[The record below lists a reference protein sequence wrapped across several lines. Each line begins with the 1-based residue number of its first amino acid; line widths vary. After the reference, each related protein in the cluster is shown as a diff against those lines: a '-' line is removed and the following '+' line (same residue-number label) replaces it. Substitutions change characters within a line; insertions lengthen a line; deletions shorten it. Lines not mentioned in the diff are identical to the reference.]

1 MYSPSAH
8 SLQNTS
14 LDKLQSFYNF
24 VRKNHHFQSSANK
37 LDFMQE
43 NRNNGLNVKSVRKN
57 RTKFPNSAR
66 SSNQANTFANVS
78 NKNSIKNMD
87 IMKTFQGAQNS
98 TNVLQINNFSGVGV
112 MSDPIIVRDS
122 LKKLNLNKLG
132 HYSQMLTSRSKKDAQ
147 VGGQTVSVENLIDP
161 TSGIQNQLGRELKK
175 SGSKYLKKKQGG
187 KLGDMDQKIYSSLSS
202 QLFSKIR
209 NK

>member
-1 MYSPSAH
+1 MIDFSEQSIAYQRFINSIEPNQLSLNKGKDRLDGMLDAYNKRMKMGLGISKYSG
-8 SLQNTS
+8 
-14 LDKLQSFYNF
+14 DC
-24 VRKNHHFQSSANK
+24 
-37 LDFMQE
+37 
-43 NRNNGLNVKSVRKN
+43 
-57 RTKFPNSAR
+57 
-66 SSNQANTFANVS
+66 NQANTFANVS

-132 HYSQMLTSRSKKDAQ
+132 HNSQMLTSRSKKDAQ